1 MVPVQLTTM
10 TTYRS
15 TRRSLLLP
23 FALALS
29 LSPFAA
35 AQTTLYWDQNGT
47 GLGLGGSGAW
57 TIQTPGTKFWTIN
70 SAGAAN
76 GGETQAWVNNATPDH
91 AVFQGTAGTVTVGA
105 AGDTAINVTNVTFGV
120 GGYTISAG
128 TLSTLT
134 LAATSVIDT
143 GAFNATISVGLAG
156 AGTSLT
162 KNGSGTLTLSGSS
175 TFTGPLTISA
185 GTVAVTANNALGTT
199 TATTVA
205 PGATIDF
212 QGGVTYST
220 AESLNV
226 NGGTIAASSG
236 INSFAGSVA
245 LGTGGGTA
253 NIAGELTMSGAVTG
267 STSLTKSGA
276 GLLTLSNTAN
286 TYSGGTI
293 ISAGTLNLTGNL
305 TSAANGVT
313 VGNGA
318 TLAGTGSIAGPTTL
332 SSGGFVS
339 PASGGIGT
347 LSLASLTFNGGG
359 TLSLGL
365 GSGSSSDTVAVTGA
379 FTKGSA
385 GTYTIDFG
393 NTGTSGNTYTLVTF
407 GSGNTTFASNDFTFA
422 NIASGLTGTFAM
434 SSTDLTFTTTA
445 IPEPATYAA
454 LVGLG
459 VLGMAVYRRRRGRSA
474 AAVSVTASV

>member
-1 MVPVQLTTM
+1 M
-10 TTYRS
+10 TTYRFPH
-15 TRRSLLLP
+15 RSLLLT

-35 AQTTLYWDQNGT
+35 AQTTLYWDQNGAM
-47 GLGLGGSGAW
+47 GGMGGSDAW
-57 TIQTPGTKFWTIN
+57 TTQSSGPTPNKFWTTN

-76 GGETQAWVNNATPDH
+76 GGQTQAWANNVPPDT
-91 AVFQGTAGTVTVGA
+91 AVFQGTAGTVTVGT
-105 AGDTAINVTNVTFGV
+105 AGDTAINVTNLTFGV
-120 GGYTISAG
+120 SGYTISAG

-156 AGTSLT
+156 AATSLT
-162 KNGSGTLTLSGSS
+162 KNGSGTLTLSGTN
-175 TFTGPLTISA
+175 TFSGPLTIAA
-185 GTVAVTANNALGTT
+185 GTVAVTANDALGTT

-205 PGATIDF
+205 AGATIDF

-220 AESLNV
+220 AETLNV

-236 INSFAGSVA
+236 TNSFAGSVA

-253 NIAGELTMSGAVTG
+253 NIASALTMSGAVTG
-267 STSLTKSGA
+267 STSLTKSGS
-276 GLLTLSNTAN
+276 GILTLSNVAN
-286 TYSGGTI
+286 SYSGGTI
-293 ISAGTLNLTGNL
+293 ISAGTLNLTGSL
-305 TSAANGVT
+305 TSPTNGVT
-313 VGNGA
+313 ISSGA

-332 SSGGFVS
+332 SSGGFVA
-339 PASGGIGT
+339 PASGGLGT

-365 GSGSSSDTVAVTGA
+365 GSGNSSDTLAIAGA

-393 NTGTSGNTYTLVTF
+393 NSGTTGNTYTLVTF
-407 GSGNTTFASNDFTFA
+407 GSNNTTFASGNDFTFA
-422 NIASGLTGTFAM
+422 NLASGLTGTFVL
-434 SSTDLTFTTTA
+434 SNTDLTFTTSA
-445 IPEPATYAA
+445 IPEPSTYAA
-454 LVGLG
+454 LAGLG
-459 VLGMAVYRRRRGRSA
+459 VLGLAVYRRRQKRP